1 MTTVTFE
8 VGTLADAV
16 REANAIA
23 PTKGK
28 DLDQMAGFF
37 FEIRPDAE
45 GGGVVFLR
53 CTNRSIYYTKQ
64 VEVVKIEGIDQDWRV
79 PSIPM
84 NGVLSALPVG
94 AGRHVT
100 LNREVIEDKNS
111 ASGYRYTNRIR
122 IECGRTK
129 ASVLLIPTEA
139 YPEWEPFDPT
149 DLPMVHNFGER
160 IEQVG
165 WAVANEGGEPL
176 TGVYMDGT
184 RLIATDRFR
193 VATTGCEADL
203 GENDP
208 ITVPMNLLGPILKQ
222 IQDVRIGIF
231 GNFLCIAPNDYTQI
245 KIGTYQENLPDMSRI
260 MNMEHEETVLLQRE
274 PTVAAVQRVL
284 SIGATDRQ
292 IALHVTIGNGELA
305 LYLEGEGQTETA
317 EDAVYLQ
324 GQADHDP
331 VEYKFGPQNFLDSIS
346 KAPSSEIM
354 FHYNRSTTHA
364 VVKFETSS
372 GYTVWSMPRRG
383 IAKKS
388 ET

>member
-37 FEIRPDAE
+37 FEIRPDNA
-45 GGGVVFLR
+45 GGGAVFLR

-64 VEVVKIEGIDQDWRV
+64 VEVIKIEGIEQDWRL

-84 NGVLSALPVG
+84 SGFMGALPVG

-100 LNREVIEDKNS
+100 LQREVIEDKAS

-122 IECGRTK
+122 MECGRAR
-129 ASVLLIPTEA
+129 ASVLLIPTES
-139 YPEWEPFDPT
+139 YPDWEAFDHT

-160 IEQVG
+160 IDQVG

-176 TGVYMDGT
+176 TGVYVDGE

-193 VATTGCEADL
+193 VAVTQCEVDL
-203 GENDP
+203 GDSEP
-208 ITVPMNLLGPILKQ
+208 VTVPMNLLGPILKQ

-245 KIGTYQENLPDMSRI
+245 KIGVYGQNLPDMSGI
-260 MNMEHEETVLLQRE
+260 MNMDHEETVLLQRE

-305 LYLEGEGQTETA
+305 LYLEGEGQTETC
-317 EDAVYLQ
+317 EDAVFLQ
-324 GQADHDP
+324 GQAAHEP
-331 VEYKFGPQNFLDSIS
+331 VEYKFGPQNFLDAIS
-346 KAPSSEIM
+346 KSPSSEIM
-354 FHYNRSTTHA
+354 FHYNTSKTTA

-383 IAKKS
+383 ITKKT
-388 ET
+388 EL